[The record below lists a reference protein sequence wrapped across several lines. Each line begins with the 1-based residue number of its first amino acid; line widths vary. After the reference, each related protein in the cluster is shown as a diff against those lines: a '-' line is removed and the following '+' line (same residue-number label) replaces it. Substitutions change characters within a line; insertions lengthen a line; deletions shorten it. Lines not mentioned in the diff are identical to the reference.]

1 MRDNHKHLPEI
12 ISAFQR
18 AGKYF
23 GIIETSISEDFRQ
36 FEIGLQ
42 ADAYSAIQKIIQS
55 RPFDSMPGVKYRY
68 FFTPVAQKSLDGKTC
83 TIHIRIEQGQSSKQ
97 LDFVV
102 PHILAQN
109 LMWFFELKHFDEA
122 KHLTEIT

>member
-1 MRDNHKHLPEI
+1 MRDNHKQLPEI
-12 ISAFQR
+12 ISVFQR
-18 AGKYF
+18 DGNYF
-23 GIIETSISEDFRQ
+23 GIIETSISEDFRK

-42 ADAYSAIQKIIQS
+42 ADAYSTIQKILQS

-68 FFTPVAQKSLDGKTC
+68 FFVPTVQKSLDGKTC
-83 TIHIRIEQGQSSKQ
+83 SVQIRIEQGQNSKQ

-109 LMWFFELKHFDEA
+109 ITWFFQLKDFSEA
-122 KHLTEIT
+122 KHLTQIT